1 MGWRGIPNCN
11 ARCSYNQF
19 REVTIDEMKVVLR
32 FLFGILFLPLV
43 AIVSVAWL
51 FMYAWEGDKVG
62 ADPYDFIN
70 KIQKYLE

>member
-1 MGWRGIPNCN
+1 
-11 ARCSYNQF
+11 
-19 REVTIDEMKVVLR
+19 MKVVLR
-32 FLFGILFLPLV
+32 FLFGMFFLPLV